1 MKNLLLFF
9 LLFVVRQ
16 AGAQTSIPEKIQLYE
31 QEIAE
36 GKVDEIKML
45 KNYIDLITF
54 YSHIDINKTHFYF
67 NKAIVYAQEKE
78 QLDWESAY
86 WRRMAEVY
94 YNFGKIDSSY
104 YCIDKAIALV
114 EGKGYDYEQC
124 ANYQTQG
131 GAFFMGHEYEKSL
144 NAYLQALELN
154 NKDRLQKIAM
164 RENVQNNFGIEASI
178 HRFISRIYS
187 KLLNYNKAID
197 HLLIAKKILDD
208 NPTDRTSFVLLQ
220 IELHGELAE
229 LYMTTKQPEKA
240 LPLLNKSYELAV
252 EREFLP
258 EMVLELCRLSNF
270 YCVER
275 KDFNRAI
282 TFTKEALQIA
292 EKTEMPYLIS
302 YAERNMMKVYFGL
315 KDYQSSSYYAER
327 ALSKTE
333 EGDWDNLQ
341 DVYGHLIMIYAL
353 LNNVS
358 QAELYVK
365 KYNEVTSII
374 SDKNLHNSLQE
385 MAVKYETTEKQ
396 LEIER
401 QQTEIAH
408 HKARQQMFIGG
419 LALAGLLLAMLVLI
433 VVQRNRRNR
442 QLAEINA
449 LKDKF
454 FSIIS
459 HDLKNPVLTQH
470 NALQLLSD
478 HACKWDAGTLS
489 DYSGKLLKSSGE
501 LIDLLKNL
509 LNWSLMQSGK
519 EVYSPIMFNL
529 TAILQP
535 EINIIKSMAA
545 SKNITFD
552 IQTPPTAIVTA
563 DENMLKMVVR
573 NLLANAVKFTASG
586 GTVTL
591 EITPHTTNRIPH
603 TAHRIS
609 VSDTGIGMSDVETQC
624 IASLRTRSKQGTAG
638 EHGTG
643 LGLIVCKEMLAKHG
657 STLNV
662 ESEEGKGSRFWFT
675 V

>member
-1 MKNLLLFF
+1 MKNLLLFL
-9 LLFVVRQ
+9 LLFVVGQ

-333 EGDWDNLQ
+333 DGDWDNLQ

-385 MAVKYETTEKQ
+385 MAVKYETQEKQ

-401 QQTEIAH
+401 HKAEIEH

-419 LALAGLLLAMLVLI
+419 LALAGLLLTMLVLI
-433 VVQRNRRNR
+433 VIHRTRRNH

-459 HDLKNPVLTQH
+459 HDLKNPALALRDTLELTPNYASQLDA
-470 NALQLLSD
+470 NALSTHFQKLIRSANGLVNLLN
-478 HACKWDAGTLS
+478 
-489 DYSGKLLKSSGE
+489 
-501 LIDLLKNL
+501 NL
-509 LNWSLMQSGK
+509 LNWAQIQTGREIFHPL
-519 EVYSPIMFNL
+519 PFNL
-529 TAILQP
+529 VAVLQP
-535 EINIIKSMAA
+535 DLENIKSMAA
-545 SKNITFD
+545 RKEITFEM
-552 IQTPPTAIVTA
+552 IMPPTAIITG
-563 DENMLKMVVR
+563 DENMLLTVIR
-573 NLLANAVKFTASG
+573 NLLSNAVKFTATG
-586 GTVTL
+586 GRIIL
-591 EITPHTTNRIPH
+591 EITISNLKSQISHL
-603 TAHRIS
+603 IS
-609 VSDTGIGMSDVETQC
+609 VSDTGTGMSPQQLQNLFRIDRQATM
-624 IASLRTRSKQGTAG
+624 RGTAN
-638 EHGTG
+638 ETGTG
-643 LGLIVCKEMLAKHG
+643 LGLIVCKEMIEKHG
-657 STLNV
+657 STLHV
-662 ESEEGKGSRFWFT
+662 ESEAEKGSRFWFEI
-675 V
+675 